1 MAEFELPQ
9 DLTQLSNT
17 EFLTSLT
24 DEELAEALDV
34 AAQTFAQLSAQDEI
48 TDDSLNR
55 MRALAAGSEA
65 IRAEQRARREAAEKA
80 AAEIE
85 AMAAVVRGEDPNAQT
100 ETESEGQEATAS
112 ADNDSGSDGEEAT
125 ASADTTPTTQAAPS
139 APAGQ
144 ETAPTATASAITRR
158 ALNLSAVRRVQPR
171 VLPEPPAPTTS
182 ITAAVDVPGYTP
194 GAPLSF
200 DEITAGIISRANA
213 LKTAGG
219 GVGQVISY
227 RHPYPK
233 ELIVTD
239 SSSAPEGTTVSL
251 TASNQRRLPQGDLIA
266 SGGWCAPSETIYEL
280 TDTAC
285 PDLLWDAPEIQLA
298 RGGLRY
304 YKPLSLDVAAMTW
317 VHTEAD
323 DISGAEKPCFRI
335 PCPDPVEV
343 RCDAVGVCLEAGIL
357 TQRHFP
363 ELVSWYLR
371 HAMIAHEIRIK
382 QVLFQQALNTATQ
395 VTLEPTFGALS
406 AVFAAV
412 ALQAADM
419 IERHSLCE
427 STALEVVFPYWS
439 RQLFLADLARQN
451 GVNICDLDP
460 GCIQDTFRKLGVRVQ
475 FARGLNPAVPDE
487 IGGPAPATV
496 FPGEIKFLIY
506 PSGGLVIG
514 RGEEVNL
521 GVIHDSTKFRH
532 NDYTALFAEECVALV
547 DRSIDT
553 RLVTVPVCPDGA
565 TGAQLE
571 MVCAAGQS
579 AGATS

>member
-1 MAEFELPQ
+1 MADFELPQ
-9 DLTQLSNT
+9 DLTQLSNAA
-17 EFLTSLT
+17 FLTALT
-24 DEELAEALDV
+24 DEDLTDALSV
-34 AAQTFAQLSAQDEI
+34 SSTTFAALAAQDQA
-48 TDDSLNR
+48 TDDSLAQ
-55 MRALAAGSEA
+55 MRALAAGAEA
-65 IRAEQRARREAAEKA
+65 IREEQRARREAAEAA

-85 AMAAVVRGEDPNAQT
+85 TMAARVRGEDPAPAAPET
-100 ETESEGQEATAS
+100 PATESGEGREAAS
-112 ADNDSGSDGEEAT
+112 ADPTPAT
-125 ASADTTPTTQAAPS
+125 PAAPAVPEQPTAPAQPTTAAAVARP
-139 APAGQ
+139 
-144 ETAPTATASAITRR
+144 

-171 VLPEPPAPTTS
+171 VLPEDPAPTTR

-194 GAPLSF
+194 GAPLDF
-200 DEITAGIISRANA
+200 NDITAGIISRANA

-227 RHPYPK
+227 RHPYSQ

-251 TASNQRRLPQGDLIA
+251 AASSQRRLPQGDLVA

-304 YKPLSLDVAAMTW
+304 YRPLSLDVAAMTW

-323 DISGAEKPCFRI
+323 DISGAEKPCYRI

-343 RCDAVGVCLEAGIL
+343 RCDAIGVCLEAGIL

-371 HAMIAHEIRIK
+371 NAMVAHEIRIK
-382 QVLFQQALNTATQ
+382 QYLFQQALNAATP
-395 VTLEPTFGALS
+395 VAMAPTFGALS

-412 ALQAADM
+412 ALQSADV

-460 GCIQDTFRKLGVRVQ
+460 NCIQDTFSKLGVRVQ

-487 IGGPAPATV
+487 IGGLTPATA
-496 FPGEIKFLIY
+496 FPGQIRFLIY
-506 PSGGLVIG
+506 PAGSLVIG

-521 GVIHDSTKFRH
+521 GVIHDSTKFRF
-532 NDYTALFAEECVALV
+532 NDYTALFAEECTALV
-547 DRSIDT
+547 DRSVDT

-571 MVCAAGQS
+571 MVCAAGES
-579 AGATS
+579 PGATS